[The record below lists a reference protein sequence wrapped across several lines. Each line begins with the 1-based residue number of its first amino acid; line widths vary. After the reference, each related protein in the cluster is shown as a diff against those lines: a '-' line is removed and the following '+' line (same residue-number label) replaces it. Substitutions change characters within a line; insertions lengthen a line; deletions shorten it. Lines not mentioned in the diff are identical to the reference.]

1 MPTLILTGDQ
11 FLMSVRDMYVE
22 RLSLWTSKEF
32 GLMFQVTMV
41 IISFLTNIL
50 VDLLSEDC
58 NDGDIQQVLS
68 EVMSGGSGVFDFC
81 NTFPAIRIFLALPN
95 VRLRPQWYSQHRSSI
110 LRSLHQFM
118 ESAPLN
124 LQILED
130 FAGDIERDQ
139 VHFSVLSGIL
149 YVKHLVDRSMEL
161 FSLPV
166 PDKHIR

>member
-58 NDGDIQQVLS
+58 N
-68 EVMSGGSGVFDFC
+68 
-81 NTFPAIRIFLALPN
+81 
-95 VRLRPQWYSQHRSSI
+95 
-110 LRSLHQFM
+110 
-118 ESAPLN
+118 
-124 LQILED
+124 
-130 FAGDIERDQ
+130 AGDIGQPTYVDAQER
-139 VHFSVLSGIL
+139 LA
-149 YVKHLVDRSMEL
+149 MEKIQ
-161 FSLPV
+161 FKS
-166 PDKHIR
+166 

>member
-58 NDGDIQQVLS
+58 NDGDIGQP
-68 EVMSGGSGVFDFC
+68 
-81 NTFPAIRIFLALPN
+81 T
-95 VRLRPQWYSQHRSSI
+95 
-110 LRSLHQFM
+110 
-118 ESAPLN
+118 
-124 LQILED
+124 
-130 FAGDIERDQ
+130 
-139 VHFSVLSGIL
+139 
-149 YVKHLVDRSMEL
+149 
-161 FSLPV
+161 
-166 PDKHIR
+166 

>member
-1 MPTLILTGDQ
+1 MLIGLVL
-11 FLMSVRDMYVE
+11 F
-22 RLSLWTSKEF
+22 TSNEF
-32 GLMFQVTMV
+32 DLMFQVKLV

-58 NDGDIQQVLS
+58 NEGDIQQVLS

-95 VRLRPQWYSQHRSSI
+95 VRLRPHWYSQHRSSI

-149 YVKHLVDRSMEL
+149 YVKHLVKLSQEL
-161 FSLPV
+161 S
-166 PDKHIR
+166 DIHC